1 MIQKGVEDQPTVFV
15 VDDDVALRDG
25 VANLLLSV
33 GMKVESYGSTAEFLG
48 TKRSNAPGCL
58 LLDVRLP
65 GMSGL
70 EFQSELEKLGIRIP
84 IVFMTGHAD
93 VPMGVQA
100 MKAGAVE
107 FLCKPFREQDLLD
120 AIRTAIER
128 DRVQRT
134 ADASYSKIRTCYEL
148 LTPREQEVL
157 AQIAQGKSNAAIA
170 KSLVLTKRA
179 VEKHINSIFLKLDLS
194 ESEDVSKR
202 VKAALL
208 FLAEE
213 RATAP

>member
-148 LTPREQEVL
+148 LTPREQEVMAHVVSGL
-157 AQIAQGKSNAAIA
+157 MNKQIAGKLGISDITVKVHRASVMRKMGARSVA
-170 KSLVLTKRA
+170 ELVRFA
-179 VEKHINSIFLKLDLS
+179 D
-194 ESEDVSKR
+194 
-202 VKAALL
+202 ALQ
-208 FLAEE
+208 A
-213 RATAP
+213 RKI

>member
-33 GMKVESYGSTAEFLG
+33 GMKVESYGSTAEFLS

-70 EFQSELEKLGIRIP
+70 EFQSELDKLGIRIP

-148 LTPREQEVL
+148 LTPREQEVMAHVVSGL
-157 AQIAQGKSNAAIA
+157 MNKQIAGKLGISDITVKVHRASVMRKMGARSVA
-170 KSLVLTKRA
+170 ELVRFA
-179 VEKHINSIFLKLDLS
+179 D
-194 ESEDVSKR
+194 
-202 VKAALL
+202 ALQ
-208 FLAEE
+208 A
-213 RATAP
+213 RKI

>member
-33 GMKVESYGSTAEFLG
+33 GMNVESYGSTAEFLR
-48 TKRSNAPGCL
+48 TKRSNVPGCL

-70 EFQSELEKLGIRIP
+70 EFQSELDKLGIRIP

-148 LTPREQEVL
+148 LTPREQEVMAHVVSGL
-157 AQIAQGKSNAAIA
+157 MNKQIAGKLGISDITVKVHRASVMRKMGARSVA
-170 KSLVLTKRA
+170 ELVRFA
-179 VEKHINSIFLKLDLS
+179 D
-194 ESEDVSKR
+194 
-202 VKAALL
+202 ALQ
-208 FLAEE
+208 A
-213 RATAP
+213 RKT

>member
-33 GMKVESYGSTAEFLG
+33 GMKVESYGSTAEFLS

-70 EFQSELEKLGIRIP
+70 EFQSELDKLGIRIP

-128 DRVQRT
+128 DRLQRT

-148 LTPREQEVL
+148 LTPREQEVMAHVVSGL
-157 AQIAQGKSNAAIA
+157 MNKQIAGKLGISDITVKVHRASVMRKMGA
-170 KSLVLTKRA
+170 KSVAELVRFA
-179 VEKHINSIFLKLDLS
+179 D
-194 ESEDVSKR
+194 
-202 VKAALL
+202 ALQ
-208 FLAEE
+208 A
-213 RATAP
+213 RKT